1 MYFLTMYVYIHWM
14 SFMIDKTLITTIVL
28 MFEMLILNDDEIS
41 LILNISMQK
50 NIIKLFFVLYLYGYQ
65 RQSCRHFTRA
75 VYNAFSENFQ
85 TKNKLIVT
93 KDKQRPNFSGTLD
106 VLFCRFIKTCFI
118 SYRFVIQCQNFVQTI
133 QFVPKSFLFF
143 NNIVS

>member
-1 MYFLTMYVYIHWM
+1 M

-28 MFEMLILNDDEIS
+28 MFQTRHDRRIS
-41 LILNISMQK
+41 LILTISMWK
-50 NIIKLFFVLYLYGYQ
+50 NIMKLFFVSYLYGYQ
-65 RQSCRHFTRA
+65 RQSCSHFTRA
-75 VYNAFSENFQ
+75 VCNAFSEKFQ

-106 VLFCRFIKTCFI
+106 ILFCRFIKTFFI
-118 SYRFVIQCQNFVQTI
+118 SYRLVIQCQNFVQTI